1 MKASLALACGEV
13 SWERQLLE
21 AIERSPDPIEVRR
34 YVDVNAVAASVEAR
48 ELGAIL
54 IVSPALRGFA
64 QDAIERIGRV
74 TPLVVL
80 IDSIRPPW
88 LATAGLDCREVSSLN
103 FASLVE
109 ELQSESTS
117 IPREIPDALCGGLTI
132 FAGTSGGVGVTSLAW
147 LRAVQEPDALVV
159 DANTR
164 APLMAFLAG
173 AEAQSASLLDA
184 IAALANEPRAPLR
197 EHQVLGRV
205 LTLPLAG
212 SLDLAE
218 REAQLLADAASAQ
231 FAQTII
237 DIGPL
242 QDDGF
247 ARALLGRAHRLVLVA
262 TAAPSGVLR
271 LPEALASIRRE
282 EMTVDVVINR
292 LRDSAAGS
300 AHARS
305 AIRGLVER
313 ACGLSPQFVEEDPV
327 GFDSAWL
334 SGDWKRLAHRL
345 PKIY

>member
-1 MKASLALACGEV
+1 MKASFALACGEV

-21 AIERSPDPIEVRR
+21 AIERWPDPIEVRR
-34 YVDVNAVAASVEAR
+34 YVDVNAVAASVAAR
-48 ELGAIL
+48 ELGTIL
-54 IVSPALRGFA
+54 ILSPALRGFE

-74 TPLVVL
+74 TRLVVL

-88 LATAGLDCREVSSLN
+88 LAASGLDCRDLSSLN
-103 FASLVE
+103 FTLLVE
-109 ELQSESTS
+109 ELQSEST
-117 IPREIPDALCGGLTI
+117 PTTRDTPDALCGGLTI

-159 DANTR
+159 DANVR

-173 AEAQSASLLDA
+173 AEAQSATLLDA
-184 IAALANEPRAPLR
+184 IAALANEPRASLR

-212 SLDLAE
+212 SHDLGE
-218 REAQLLADAASAQ
+218 REAQVLADAASAQ
-231 FAQTII
+231 FARTIV
-237 DIGPL
+237 DIGAL

-247 ARALLGRAHRLVLVA
+247 ARALLGRAHRLVLIA

-282 EMTVDVVINR
+282 EMTIDVVINR
-292 LRDSAAGS
+292 LRDSAVGS
-300 AHARS
+300 AHSRA

-313 ACGLSPQFVEEDPV
+313 ACGLSPQFVEEDPL

-334 SGDWKRLAHRL
+334 SGDWKQLLHRL
-345 PKIY
+345 PKSY